1 MILQYT
7 NQTFIHPCP
16 FRNLCGL
23 FSQLL
28 FSQARFANC
37 ESSTRC
43 VWSVCC
49 ALIGSQLPHPS
60 YFLFF
65 FHYLRLSVPR
75 RPREGKKAKVSRMVG
90 CVDADPSTRGSL
102 WISAVMYL
110 QLHRSKGD
118 WRVSSTSTVHPW
130 GAMSN
135 GMPKVTGLL
144 IYQYSSIRVTHDNT
158 LGGVGREFGRVH
170 SAHMIRHLELGSALD
185 CFGGLRGAQHSTGP

>member
-1 MILQYT
+1 MV
-7 NQTFIHPCP
+7 C
-16 FRNLCGL
+16 
-23 FSQLL
+23 LL
-28 FSQARFANC
+28 RLNWVTA
-37 ESSTRC
+37 T
-43 VWSVCC
+43 
-49 ALIGSQLPHPS
+49 PP
-60 YFLFF
+60 FLFF
-65 FHYLRLSVPR
+65 IFFYYLRLSVPR
-75 RPREGKKAKVSRMVG
+75 RPREGKKAKVSRMVR

-118 WRVSSTSTVHPW
+118 WRVSSTSTRTVHPR

-144 IYQYSSIRVTHDNT
+144 IYQYKCTSIRVTHDNT
-158 LGGVGREFGRVH
+158 LGGVGRESGRVH